1 MLRTTSAV
9 SWRESHLM
17 AFKSLKKTGI
27 QTISLEFLEKWNSFV
42 RNAERQ
48 LIELLL
54 TEAKIVSK
62 STENKF
68 EKKRREVFPENFR
81 AARNKVKQ
89 RRERIV
95 HQGIGALRNSSISEG
110 REAVFNLVEMV

>member
-54 TEAKIVSK
+54 TEAKIVSNRLK
-62 STENKF
+62 ISLRKNG
-68 EKKRREVFPENFR
+68 EKCSQKT
-81 AARNKVKQ
+81 
-89 RRERIV
+89 
-95 HQGIGALRNSSISEG
+95 SEQQ
-110 REAVFNLVEMV
+110 EIK

>member
-1 MLRTTSAV
+1 M
-9 SWRESHLM
+9 
-17 AFKSLKKTGI
+17 
-27 QTISLEFLEKWNSFV
+27 
-42 RNAERQ
+42 
-48 LIELLL
+48 
-54 TEAKIVSK
+54 
-62 STENKF
+62 
-68 EKKRREVFPENFR
+68 FPENFR